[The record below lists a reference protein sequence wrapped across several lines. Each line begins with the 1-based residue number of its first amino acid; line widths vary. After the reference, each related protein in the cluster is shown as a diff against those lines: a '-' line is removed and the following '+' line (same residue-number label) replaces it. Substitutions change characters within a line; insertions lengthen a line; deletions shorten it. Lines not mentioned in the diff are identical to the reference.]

1 MRVGPAGAFRLGFGA
16 KPRGG
21 AGLAPLCLGAGFPSA
36 GAWGGG
42 APASPNWSAGRATF
56 SGAPLSWSPPLGGQ
70 GVSPRISA
78 GLYAGKAR
86 RAVPSESKAVTLA
99 IGPAGAFRR
108 RGRGGKAPAWGLGQ
122 SPKGWPPALLC
133 VLSCVLF
140 WMNGH
145 IGPSNSLRSSFL
157 RTASASSK
165 SPSLPDPNGLRF
177 MIRTGSASTK
187 SPSLPDP
194 NGPRFLIRTAPA
206 LNK

>member
-1 MRVGPAGAFRLGFGA
+1 MFYEPNACACLASAKALNRTLARWPCRGLPAGVRGKA
-16 KPRGG
+16 PRGCG
-21 AGLAPLCLGAGFPSA
+21 ARPALIGDRLPNS
-36 GAWGGG
+36 GAWGWG
-42 APASPNWSAGRATF
+42 APSCPNRTEGRATV

-86 RAVPSESKAVTLA
+86 RAVLSESKAVTLA

-140 WMNGH
+140 WMIGH
-145 IGPSNSLRSSFL
+145 IGPSSFLRSSFL

-165 SPSLPDPNGLRF
+165 SPSLL
-177 MIRTGSASTK
+177 IRTGPAS
-187 SPSLPDP
+187 
-194 NGPRFLIRTAPA
+194 
-206 LNK
+206 